1 MQFATQ
7 IVIIKKSFQ
16 TSTIYMSSTPLSQS
30 TNSASPTL
38 HGDGGTA
45 VVLHFVERFAKSSL
59 FILAMAALLVG
70 SFSSPALGQQFT
82 SNALQKRNAP
92 LLDRNQNAERS
103 RRDRLYADLGKSAS
117 LIEQH
122 YQHVKRIVSVVAPT
136 VVHVEAKKQQK
147 TSASKQA
154 DQSQELRP
162 AIVEETGAGVVFQK
176 GGRMY
181 VLTNFH
187 VIENSSVKDIRLEA
201 DGKVFYPTRLLHDRE
216 TDLSVLEVSEPGLVA
231 ARMGDSDLI
240 GVGDFVVAVGSPF
253 GLSHSVSYG
262 IISAMGR
269 HDLEL
274 GPQGVKFQDFFQTDA
289 AINPGNSGGPMINLR
304 GEVVGINTAIASNSG
319 GSDGIGFS
327 IPINMAMRIAND
339 LVERGFVRRGFLGVS
354 LDVHYT
360 AAKARARGLRRSK
373 GALINSIT
381 SNSPAAASDLQI
393 GDVIV
398 EFDRVPVVDDS
409 QLVTTVSLTPINQSV
424 PVKVYRNGEIKTVY
438 VTIGER
444 ERDGFRVLPSRART
458 SR

>member
-1 MQFATQ
+1 
-7 IVIIKKSFQ
+7 
-16 TSTIYMSSTPLSQS
+16 
-30 TNSASPTL
+30 
-38 HGDGGTA
+38 
-45 VVLHFVERFAKSSL
+45 
-59 FILAMAALLVG
+59 MAALLFVSFG
-70 SFSSPALGQQFT
+70 SLALGQQFT
-82 SNALQKRNAP
+82 SNTLQKRNAP
-92 LLDRNQNAERS
+92 LLDRNQDATQTQ
-103 RRDRLYADLGKSAS
+103 RDQLYADLEKNAS

-122 YQHVKRIVSVVAPT
+122 YRHIKRIVSVVAPT

-147 TSASKQA
+147 SSASKA
-154 DQSQELRP
+154 NDQSKELRP

-176 GGRMY
+176 GGRKY

-187 VIENSSVKDIRLEA
+187 VIENSNVNDIRLEA
-201 DGKVFYPTRLLHDRE
+201 DGRVFYPTRLLHDRE

-231 ARMGDSDLI
+231 ARIGDSNQI

-274 GPQGVKFQDFFQTDA
+274 GPQGVKFQNFFQTDA

-327 IPINMAMRIAND
+327 IPINMAMRIADD

-354 LDVHYT
+354 LDVRYT
-360 AAKARARGLRRSK
+360 ANKARALGLRRSK
-373 GALINSIT
+373 GALISSIT
-381 SNSPAAASDLQI
+381 SNSPAASSDLQI

-398 EFDRVPVVDDS
+398 EFDSIPVVDDS
-409 QLVTTVSLTPINQSV
+409 QLVTTVSLTAINRSV
-424 PVKVYRNGEIKTVY
+424 PVKVYRNGDIKTVY

-444 ERDGFRVLPSRART
+444 DDFRLIPTRART
-458 SR
+458 SNSSR

>member
-1 MQFATQ
+1 
-7 IVIIKKSFQ
+7 
-16 TSTIYMSSTPLSQS
+16 MSSTPLPQS
-30 TNSASPTL
+30 ANSVLPRR
-38 HGDGGTA
+38 HHNGGATDELLL
-45 VVLHFVERFAKSSL
+45 VGMLAKSSL
-59 FILAMAALLVG
+59 AIVVMAALLVA
-70 SFSSPALGQQFT
+70 SLDSPVLGQQFT
-82 SNALQKRNAP
+82 SNTLQKRNAP
-92 LLDRNQNAERS
+92 LLDRNQNAEQI
-103 RRDRLYADLGKSAS
+103 RRDRLYADLEKNAS

-122 YQHVKRIVSVVAPT
+122 YRHIKRIVSVVAPT

-147 TSASKQA
+147 TSASKKS
-154 DQSQELRP
+154 DQSKELRP

-187 VIENSSVKDIRLEA
+187 VIENSNVDDIRLEA
-201 DGKVFYPTRLLHDRE
+201 DGRVFYPTGLLHDRK

-231 ARMGDSDLI
+231 ARIGDSDLI

-274 GPQGVKFQDFFQTDA
+274 GPQGVKYQNFFQTDA

-354 LDVHYT
+354 LDVRYT
-360 AAKARARGLRRSK
+360 ADNARARGLRRSK
-373 GALINSIT
+373 GALISSIT

-398 EFDRVPVVDDS
+398 EFDRIPVVDDS
-409 QLVTTVSLTPINQSV
+409 QLVTTVSLTAINRSV
-424 PVKVYRNGEIKTVY
+424 PVKVYRNGDIKTVY

-444 ERDGFRVLPSRART
+444 DDFRLIPTRARS
-458 SR
+458 SRSSR

>member
-1 MQFATQ
+1 M
-7 IVIIKKSFQ
+7 
-16 TSTIYMSSTPLSQS
+16 
-30 TNSASPTL
+30 
-38 HGDGGTA
+38 TA
-45 VVLHFVERFAKSSL
+45 ML
-59 FILAMAALLVG
+59 IG
-70 SFSSPALGQQFT
+70 SFSSSAQGQQFT
-82 SNALQKRNAP
+82 SNRLENRNAP
-92 LLDRNQNAERS
+92 LFDRNQNAD
-103 RRDRLYADLGKSAS
+103 RDQLYADLGKSAS

-122 YQHVKRIVSVVAPT
+122 YRHIKRIVSVVAPT

-147 TSASKQA
+147 SSAKIT
-154 DQSQELRP
+154 DQSKELRP

-176 GGRMY
+176 GGSMY

-187 VIENSSVKDIRLEA
+187 VIENSNVNDIRLEA
-201 DGKVFYPTRLLHDRE
+201 DGRVFFPTRLLHDRE

-231 ARMGDSDLI
+231 ARIGDSDLI

-274 GPQGVKFQDFFQTDA
+274 GPQGVKYQDFFQTDA

-327 IPINMAMRIAND
+327 IPINMAMRIAED

-354 LDVHYT
+354 LDGRYT
-360 AAKARARGLRRSK
+360 AAKARALGLRRSK
-373 GALINSIT
+373 GALISLIT
-381 SNSPAAASDLQI
+381 DNSPAAASDLRI

-398 EFDRVPVVDDS
+398 EFDSVPVVDDS
-409 QLVTTVSLTPINQSV
+409 QLVTTVSLTAINRSV
-424 PVKVYRNGEIKTVY
+424 PVKVYRNGDIKTVY
-438 VTIGER
+438 VTIGQ
-444 ERDGFRVLPSRART
+444 RDEFRNKVRLIPTRART
-458 SR
+458 SDSSR

>member
-1 MQFATQ
+1 MF
-7 IVIIKKSFQ
+7 
-16 TSTIYMSSTPLSQS
+16 STPLSQS
-30 TNSASPTL
+30 TNSAPQTCRGHVRAL
-38 HGDGGTA
+38 G
-45 VVLHFVERFAKSSL
+45 VLHFVERFAKSSL
-59 FILAMAALLVG
+59 SIVAMAALLVG
-70 SFSSPALGQQFT
+70 SFSSSALGQQFR
-82 SNALQKRNAP
+82 SNTLQNRNAP
-92 LLDRNQNAERS
+92 LLDRNQNADQT
-103 RRDRLYADLGKSAS
+103 RRDQLYADLGKSAS

-122 YQHVKRIVSVVAPT
+122 YRHIKRIVSVVAPT
-136 VVHVEAKKQQK
+136 VVHVEAKKRQK
-147 TSASKQA
+147 TSASRKA

-187 VIENSSVKDIRLEA
+187 VIENSSVDDIRLEA
-201 DGKVFYPTRLLHDRE
+201 DGRVFNPTRLLHDRE
-216 TDLSVLEVSEPGLVA
+216 TDLSVLEVIEPGLVA

-274 GPQGVKFQDFFQTDA
+274 GPQGVTFQNFFQTDA

-339 LVERGFVRRGFLGVS
+339 LIDHEFVRRGFLGVS
-354 LDVHYT
+354 LDVRYT
-360 AAKARARGLRRSK
+360 ASKARAWGLRRSK
-373 GALINSIT
+373 GALISAIT
-381 SNSPAAASDLQI
+381 SDSPAAASGLQI

-398 EFDRVPVVDDS
+398 EFDSVPVVDDS
-409 QLVTTVSLTPINQSV
+409 QLVTTVSLTEINQSV
-424 PVKVYRNGEIKTVY
+424 PVKVYRNGDIKTIY
-438 VTIGER
+438 VTIGQR
-444 ERDGFRVLPSRART
+444 KRDNFSTLPARART

>member
-1 MQFATQ
+1 MF
-7 IVIIKKSFQ
+7 
-16 TSTIYMSSTPLSQS
+16 STPLSQS
-30 TNSASPTL
+30 TNSAPQTC
-38 HGDGGTA
+38 HGNIGA
-45 VVLHFVERFAKSSL
+45 VDVLHFVERFAKSSL
-59 FILAMAALLVG
+59 SIVAIALLVG
-70 SFSSPALGQQFT
+70 SLGSSALGQQFT
-82 SNALQKRNAP
+82 NTLQKRNAP
-92 LLDRNQNAERS
+92 LFDRNQNAEQT
-103 RRDRLYADLGKSAS
+103 RRDQLYADLGKSAS

-122 YQHVKRIVSVVAPT
+122 YRHIKRIVSVVAPT
-136 VVHVEAKKQQK
+136 VVHVEAKKRQK
-147 TSASKQA
+147 TSASRRA

-187 VIENSSVKDIRLEA
+187 VIENSSINDIRLEA
-201 DGKVFYPTRLLHDRE
+201 DGRVFNPTRLLHDRE
-216 TDLSVLEVSEPGLVA
+216 TDLSVLEVNEPGLVA

-274 GPQGVKFQDFFQTDA
+274 GPQGVTFQNFFQTDA

-339 LVERGFVRRGFLGVS
+339 LIEYEFVRRGFLGVS
-354 LDVHYT
+354 LDVRYT
-360 AAKARARGLRRSK
+360 AKKARARGLLRSK
-373 GALINSIT
+373 GALISSIT
-381 SNSPAAASDLQI
+381 PDSPAAASGLQI

-398 EFDRVPVVDDS
+398 EFDSVPVVDDS
-409 QLVTTVSLTPINQSV
+409 QLVTTVSLTEINQSV
-424 PVKVYRNGEIKTVY
+424 PVKVYRNGGIKTVY
-438 VTIGER
+438 VTIGQR
-444 ERDGFRVLPSRART
+444 KRDNFTALPARVRT

>member
-1 MQFATQ
+1 MP
-7 IVIIKKSFQ
+7 
-16 TSTIYMSSTPLSQS
+16 STPLPRS
-30 TNSASPTL
+30 TNSKHPTL
-38 HGDGGTA
+38 RSNVGASDELRCVG
-45 VVLHFVERFAKSSL
+45 RFAKSSFAFL
-59 FILAMAALLVG
+59 VMNLHVLAALLVG
-70 SFSSPALGQQFT
+70 SFASPALGQQFT
-82 SNALQKRNAP
+82 SNTLQQRNAP
-92 LLDRNQNAERS
+92 ALDRNQNAEQI
-103 RRDRLYADLGKSAS
+103 RRDQLYTDLAKNAS

-122 YQHVKRIVSVVAPT
+122 YRHIKRIVSVVAPT

-147 TSASKQA
+147 SSASKPS
-154 DQSQELRP
+154 DQSKELRP

-176 GGRMY
+176 GGRMF

-187 VIENSSVKDIRLEA
+187 VIENSNVNDIRLEA
-201 DGKVFYPTRLLHDRE
+201 DGRVFYPTRLLHDRE
-216 TDLSVLEVSEPGLVA
+216 TDLSVLEVNEPGLVA
-231 ARMGDSDLI
+231 ARIGDSDLI

-274 GPQGVKFQDFFQTDA
+274 GPQGVKFQNFFQTDA

-327 IPINMAMRIAND
+327 IPINMAMRIAGD

-354 LDVHYT
+354 LDVRYT
-360 AAKARARGLRRSK
+360 ADKARALGLRRSK
-373 GALINSIT
+373 GALISSIT
-381 SNSPAAASDLQI
+381 SNSPAASSDLQI

-398 EFDRVPVVDDS
+398 EFDRTPVVDDS
-409 QLVTTVSLTPINQSV
+409 QLVTAVSLTAINRSV
-424 PVKVYRNGEIKTVY
+424 PVTVYRNGDIKTVY

-444 ERDGFRVLPSRART
+444 DDFRLIPTRARPSGS